1 MRILNT
7 YNNYNNSQISVKR
20 NINLSSQL
28 TFEAQSPAQSK
39 IFEPVKKI
47 MSPYSK
53 FMDKVKTKLAHGLAK
68 ILETKTVENI
78 MRKTRNK
85 NMVAHL
91 SALTGVV
98 LSGFYMK
105 KTLENDKLDIDK
117 KMTLAI
123 NQGVVCVLSTIAAYT
138 LDGLT
143 NKKVNKFTDKYW
155 AAHLHEPQETLYIYK
170 NGINA
175 AKKIMIFGLIYRFIA
190 PVFATPI
197 ANKLGNKL
205 ETNRK
210 DKLALAEKNNLTNN

>member
-7 YNNYNNSQISVKR
+7 YNNYNNSEISVR
-20 NINLSSQL
+20 RHISSSSHP
-28 TFEAQSPAQSK
+28 TFQAQPSNQSK

-53 FMDKVKTKLAHGLAK
+53 LMDKMKTQIARGLAK

-78 MRKTRNK
+78 IRKTRK
-85 NMVAHL
+85 ANMVAHL

-105 KTLENDKLDIDK
+105 KTLENDKLDVDK

-138 LDGLT
+138 VDGLT
-143 NKKVNKFTDKYW
+143 NKKINKFTDKYW
-155 AAHLHEPQETLYIYK
+155 AAHINEPMEKLYHYK
-170 NGINA
+170 NGIDA

-197 ANKLGNKL
+197 ANHLGNKL

-210 DKLALAEKNNLTNN
+210 AKLAAAQKQTNS